1 MDDRDKI
8 ISMLNEFASPEKMGS
23 FFVKNA
29 TSDFL
34 FIRPSG
40 NPITAKGFEKMMT
53 SGDVIQEKIEII
65 KIHRIDFLSDDAV
78 ICIFTLGSK
87 FTYKGEYND
96 DSPIITSIFKK
107 ETNNWKIYWMQRSS
121 GDADLSLWD

>member
-53 SGDVIQEKIEII
+53 SGDVIQEKTEII
-65 KIHRIDFLSDDAV
+65 KIHRFDFLNDDV
-78 ICIFTLGSK
+78 VMCIFTLGSK